1 MYPTFRMAEL
11 FYSQNGVPIEEDVN
25 YDHPHRYQVVTVGDD
40 HTYYIKKGERTAY
53 LNLYREPRFYADLG
67 FDRGYWF
74 GNGRTKDVGKGTASE
89 TPWIVAAKKGQM
101 SGKTKETTYSRSGYF
116 CKKMV
121 HFEAATDA
129 NGKATYARTTYPLMR
144 LADLYLLYAEALNE
158 SLNEP
163 NDEVYYYIDEVR
175 KRAGLKGVKE
185 SWSNYSRN
193 PDKPLTKI
201 GMRDIIRQER
211 MIELSFESKRFWDVR
226 RWKLAHIYYNQ
237 VERGWNVHQSTEQ
250 EYYNVITVQPLQFT
264 TKQYLWPI
272 REAELMKNS
281 NLIQNPYWD

>member
-1 MYPTFRMAEL
+1 
-11 FYSQNGVPIEEDVN
+11 
-25 YDHPHRYQVVTVGDD
+25 
-40 HTYYIKKGERTAY
+40 
-53 LNLYREPRFYADLG
+53 
-67 FDRGYWF
+67 
-74 GNGRTKDVGKGTASE
+74 
-89 TPWIVAAKKGQM
+89 
-101 SGKTKETTYSRSGYF
+101 
-116 CKKMV
+116 MV

>member
-1 MYPTFRMAEL
+1 
-11 FYSQNGVPIEEDVN
+11 
-25 YDHPHRYQVVTVGDD
+25 
-40 HTYYIKKGERTAY
+40 
-53 LNLYREPRFYADLG
+53 
-67 FDRGYWF
+67 
-74 GNGRTKDVGKGTASE
+74 
-89 TPWIVAAKKGQM
+89 M

-201 GMRDIIRQER
+201 GMRDIIRQETG
-211 MIELSFESKRFWDVR
+211 S
-226 RWKLAHIYYNQ
+226 
-237 VERGWNVHQSTEQ
+237 
-250 EYYNVITVQPLQFT
+250 
-264 TKQYLWPI
+264 YL
-272 REAELMKNS
+272 L
-281 NLIQNPYWD
+281 